1 MSVIPSNRS
10 HQEYFKKAEVIP
22 SEKIT
27 PDMRFEDQAFK
38 DPEDDLKFQIDIQVS
53 PKKMVI
59 VKIYKGDKAED
70 ILNNLKRHRTLALQE
85 EELARIE
92 KVVRYHT
99 DLN

>member
-1 MSVIPSNRS
+1 
-10 HQEYFKKAEVIP
+10 
-22 SEKIT
+22 
-27 PDMRFEDQAFK
+27 
-38 DPEDDLKFQIDIQVS
+38 
-53 PKKMVI
+53 MVI

-70 ILNNLKRHRTLALQE
+70 ILNNLKRHRTLALKE